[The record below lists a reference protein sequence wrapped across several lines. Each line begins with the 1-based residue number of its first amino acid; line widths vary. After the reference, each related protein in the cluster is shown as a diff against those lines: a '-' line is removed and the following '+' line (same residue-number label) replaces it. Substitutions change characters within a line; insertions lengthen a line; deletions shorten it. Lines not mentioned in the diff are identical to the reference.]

1 MNIKNRIEKLSN
13 VLVRLDFNIPPVI
26 ITQFDP
32 DAFASSL
39 GLDLVLRELIRR
51 VNEEKINSP
60 IKIYY
65 CGRIGMAQNR
75 AILNTYDLGRIIKPV
90 SEIKPDTL
98 SATLD
103 TTLLDSSKV
112 RDDRL
117 PNNIKIKPR
126 IIVDHHEDSDITE
139 QEDVFVWIEKVGA
152 TSTLI
157 AELLKELDFKFSE
170 ENKHVAALL
179 ALGIYTDT
187 KALAGASQRDRN
199 AFGYVTNFV
208 SESEFYQLVHYPL
221 PESHFQNLSIALNN
235 LVREGSR
242 VVLGTDI
249 TDPDTADD
257 LSSIADY
264 LLRMRDVSLVAAWGV
279 VEAVIRLSVR
289 NNDPGFSLT
298 DFLQDRFGTGGA
310 KITPDGRGEG
320 GALIELDIKDILMPE
335 TEEAVIAL
343 VKKWVEAK
351 IFSDQPFS
359 GKEKSANGNNSGK
372 PD

>member
-60 IKIYY
+60 VRIYY

-75 AILNTYDLGRIIKPV
+75 AILNTYDLGRIIKPI
-90 SEIKPDTL
+90 SEIEPSISDV
-98 SATLD
+98 
-103 TTLLDSSKV
+103 TLLDSS
-112 RDDRL
+112 RINDDRL
-117 PNNIKIKPR
+117 PSGIKIKPK
-126 IIVDHHEDSDITE
+126 IIIDHHEDSDITE
-139 QEDVFVWIEKVGA
+139 QEDVFMWIEKVGA

-179 ALGIYTDT
+179 ALGIHTDT
-187 KALAGASQRDRN
+187 KALGGASQRDRN
-199 AFGYVTNFV
+199 AFGYVTDFV
-208 SESEFYQLVHYPL
+208 SKSEFYQLVHYPL
-221 PESHFQNLSIALNN
+221 DESHFQNLSVALNN
-235 LVREGSR
+235 FAREGSR

-249 TDPDTADD
+249 TDPDAADD
-257 LSSIADY
+257 ISSIADY
-264 LLRMRDVSLVAAWGV
+264 LLRMRNVSLVAAWGV
-279 VEAVIRLSVR
+279 VEATIRLSVR
-289 NNDPGFSLT
+289 NNDPGFLLM
-298 DFLQDRFGTGGA
+298 DFLQDKFGTGGA

-320 GALIELDIKDILMPE
+320 GALIELDIKDLLIPGTE
-335 TEEAVIAL
+335 TVAMAF
-343 VKKWVEAK
+343 VKKWVEIK
-351 IFSDQPFS
+351 IFSDQLFS
-359 GKEKSANGNNSGK
+359 GKEKSANGNNRVK

>member
-13 VLVRLDFNIPPVI
+13 VLAQLDFNIPPVI

-39 GLDLVLRELIRR
+39 GLDLALRELIRR

-60 IKIYY
+60 VRIYY

-75 AILNTYDLGRIIKPV
+75 AILNTYDLGRIIKSV

-98 SATLD
+98 N
-103 TTLLDSSKV
+103 TTLLDSSKIK
-112 RDDRL
+112 DDRL
-117 PNNIKIKPR
+117 PNGAKINPK
-126 IIVDHHEDSDITE
+126 IIIDHHEDSDITE
-139 QEDVFVWIEKVGA
+139 QENVFVWIEKVGA

-157 AELLKELDFKFSE
+157 AELLKELNFNFSD
-170 ENKHVAALL
+170 ENKHIAALL

-235 LVREGSR
+235 FAREGSR
-242 VVLGTDI
+242 VVLGTEI

-279 VEAVIRLSVR
+279 VETTIRLSVR
-289 NNDPGFSLT
+289 NNNPGFLLI

-320 GALIELDIKDILMPE
+320 GALIELDIKDLLMPE
-335 TEEAVIAL
+335 TEEVVIAL

-359 GKEKSANGNNSGK
+359 GKEKSTNGNNKTK

>member
-75 AILNTYDLGRIIKPV
+75 AILNTYDLGRIIKSV

-98 SATLD
+98 D
-103 TTLLDSSKV
+103 VTLLDSSKIK
-112 RDDRL
+112 DDRL
-117 PNNIKIKPR
+117 PEGIKINPK
-126 IIVDHHEDSDITE
+126 IIIDHHEDSDITE
-139 QEDVFVWIEKVGA
+139 QEDVFVWVEKVGA
-152 TSTLI
+152 TSTLV
-157 AELLKELDFKFSE
+157 AELLKELDFDFSE
-170 ENKHVAALL
+170 ENRHIAALL
-179 ALGIYTDT
+179 ALGIHTDT

-208 SESEFYQLVHYPL
+208 SGSEFYQLVHYPL
-221 PESHFQNLSIALNN
+221 PESHFENLSIALNN
-235 LVREGSR
+235 FAREGSR

-249 TDPDTADD
+249 TNPDTADD

-264 LLRMRDVSLVAAWGV
+264 MLRMRDVSLVTVWGI
-279 VEAVIRLSVR
+279 VETTIRLSIR
-289 NNDPGFSLT
+289 NNDPGFPLT

-320 GALIELDIKDILMPE
+320 GALIELDIKGLLMPE
-335 TEEAVIAL
+335 TEGVVIAL

-351 IFSDQPFS
+351 IFSNKLFS
-359 GKEKSANGNNSGK
+359 GKEEEANGNGIK